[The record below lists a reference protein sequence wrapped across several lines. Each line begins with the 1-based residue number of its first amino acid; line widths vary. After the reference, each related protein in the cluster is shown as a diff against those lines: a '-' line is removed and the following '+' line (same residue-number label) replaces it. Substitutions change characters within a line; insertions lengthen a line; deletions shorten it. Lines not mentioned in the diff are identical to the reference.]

1 MAIHCVVGTIYVSR
15 MTDSKVLA
23 ARKLLASGTPL
34 HEAVCAGHGET
45 VRLLVESGARLDI
58 RDLVYEGTPLGWA
71 IHCKQSEIA
80 DYLRAR
86 PSANR
91 SLQIE

>member
-34 HEAVCAGHGET
+34 HEAAQNLGGQVPTLSRWVPA
-45 VRLLVESGARLDI
+45 SS
-58 RDLVYEGTPLGWA
+58 RDAMSCDRRWTILRDAHRMNAEP
-71 IHCKQSEIA
+71 A
-80 DYLRAR
+80 DAK
-86 PSANR
+86 A
-91 SLQIE
+91 